1 MNKSRVFGLYET
13 KQDRVNKLAK
23 CLAQTD
29 RLRHIWLAGAPPHY
43 PSVYAARRVELLLKD
58 QIRQVYLKRREA
70 QVIPDPSGT
79 LNMPNS
85 IPKLLNRT
93 PVPPAVIA
101 CTLRP
106 TYFLP
111 RTSPL
116 RGAVEDGGVLGR
128 LRLRFPRL
136 PEGLT
141 EQSRWD
147 VTTNGKGKTKTT
159 SILEG
164 DPYDHVYETEV
175 QTPID
180 GRMPPYCGPGRLM
193 LWYVADLQQQTSL
206 NYKRLE
212 GGDDLR
218 IWADALAQTTIN
230 LLDAEFGI
238 KAWADETYTA
248 LWVRRKG
255 ANGDEGPERQIAAI
269 WPHIDEK
276 SSIVSAGITL
286 NVGLPREEQISTEE
300 EGGGSGERKEANDEP
315 DDTTTSIAAELAS
328 RPAGFN
334 PKHRLKSDAVRLG
347 KTMPVREIGAPASA
361 DPAGALVWYTRASE
375 EGVGAETVAPLG
387 MDNYSISVAWS
398 HELTRVLG
406 YRNALVDHHRDG
418 GWTTRKVTPA
428 GDKRLPM
435 RPRIFAT
442 KERSDASESR
452 NKEEEIIT
460 FNLGDIDDKSA
471 DILLEDAGAPP
482 KRIAN
487 FERTLYRLVANL
499 KQSVGANK
507 LDTRNVDGYKEKA
520 FKSQQK
526 SQNKRITGS

>member
-1 MNKSRVFGLYET
+1 MNTTRVIGLYET

-23 CLAQTD
+23 RLAQTD
-29 RLRHIWLAGAPPHY
+29 RLRHIWLADAPPHY

-58 QIRQVYLKRREA
+58 QIRQVYVKRREA
-70 QVIPDPSGT
+70 RVIPDPSGT
-79 LNMPNS
+79 RNVPNS
-85 IPKLLNRT
+85 IPKLLTRT

-128 LRLRFPRL
+128 LRLQFPRL

-164 DPYDHVYETEV
+164 DPYDHVYKTEV

-180 GRMPPYCGPGRLM
+180 GRMPPTAGPAG
-193 LWYVADLQQQTSL
+193 SCS
-206 NYKRLE
+206 E

-238 KAWADETYTA
+238 KAWADETYTG

-300 EGGGSGERKEANDEP
+300 EEGGGSGKPEEAKDEP

-328 RPAGFN
+328 RPTGFN
-334 PKHRLKSDAVRLG
+334 PKHSLKSDAVRLG
-347 KTMPVREIGAPASA
+347 KTMPVREIGAPASTN
-361 DPAGALVWYTRASE
+361 PAGGLVWYTRASE

-406 YRNALVDHHRDG
+406 YRNARVDHHRDG

-442 KERSDASESR
+442 KERSDASERR

-460 FNLGDIDDKSA
+460 FNLGDIGDISA
-471 DILLEDAGAPP
+471 DSLLEDAGAPP

-507 LDTRNVDGYKEKA
+507 LDTRNVDGYTEKSS
-520 FKSQQK
+520 KSQQK
-526 SQNKRITGS
+526 SQNKKTTGS